1 MRTRREDMPAVI
13 FDLDG
18 TLADNRKLVW
28 KSWNLILHALT
39 GNPKTFSLEEVKSA
53 MGLPMDE
60 IVKRLFLPRFG
71 EGQGRAYG
79 EKAMLYEVD
88 YIAEKGA
95 HPIQGVLG
103 MLRRLHGKY
112 RLYIVS
118 NCQKGYIE
126 AFLSSTGTA
135 PFFEGHVSWGE
146 SPRSKGENIA
156 LLMKKEGIV
165 KALYVGDT
173 SLDQESASFA
183 GIPFV
188 HASYG
193 FGKVEGALYEASRPS
208 EIPALVREVFGK

>member
-1 MRTRREDMPAVI
+1 MKAARKDMPAVI

-28 KSWNLILHALT
+28 KSWNAILHALT
-39 GNPKTFSLEEVKSA
+39 GNPRTFSLEEVKSA

-95 HPIQGVLG
+95 HPIRGVLG

-146 SPRSKGENIA
+146 SPRPKGENI
-156 LLMKKEGIV
+156 LLLLKKEGIAR
-165 KALYVGDT
+165 ALYVGDT
-173 SLDQESASFA
+173 SLDQEAASFA

-193 FGKVEGALYEASRPS
+193 FGKVEDALHKASRPS
-208 EIPALVREVFGK
+208 EIPSLVREVLGK

>member
-1 MRTRREDMPAVI
+1 MRTRRECMPAVI

-28 KSWNLILHALT
+28 KSWNALLYALT
-39 GNPKTFSLEEVKSA
+39 GNPRTFSLEEVRSA

-60 IVKRLFLPRFG
+60 IVRRLFLPRFG
-71 EGQGRAYG
+71 EGTGRAYG
-79 EKAMLYEVD
+79 EKAMLYEVS

-95 HPIQGVLG
+95 HPIRGATG

-146 SPRSKGENIA
+146 SPRPKGENIA
-156 LLMKKEGIV
+156 LLMGQEGIER
-165 KALYVGDT
+165 ALYVGDT
-173 SLDQESASFA
+173 VLDQESASFA

-193 FGKVEGALYEASRPS
+193 FGKVEGALYVASRPS
-208 EIPALVREVFGK
+208 EIPALVREVLGK

>member
-28 KSWNLILHALT
+28 KSWNAILHALT
-39 GNPKTFSLEEVKSA
+39 GNPRTFSLEEVKSA

-71 EGQGRAYG
+71 EGHGRAYG
-79 EKAMLYEVD
+79 EKAMLYEVG

-95 HPIQGVLG
+95 HPIRGVPG

-146 SPRSKGENIA
+146 SPRPKGENI
-156 LLMKKEGIV
+156 LLLLKKEGIAR
-165 KALYVGDT
+165 ALYVGDT
-173 SLDQESASFA
+173 SLDQEAASFA

-193 FGKVEGALYEASRPS
+193 FGKVEDALHKASRPS
-208 EIPALVREVFGK
+208 EIPSLVREVLGK